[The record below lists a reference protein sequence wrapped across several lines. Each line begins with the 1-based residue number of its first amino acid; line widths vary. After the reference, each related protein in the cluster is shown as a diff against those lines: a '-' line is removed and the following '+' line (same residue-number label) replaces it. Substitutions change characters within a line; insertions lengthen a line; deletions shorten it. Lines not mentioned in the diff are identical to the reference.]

1 LADSYLDSG
10 LKSRISAA
18 DTIQLAGA
26 VAVTHCG
33 GPQIPFQG
41 GRIDNPRANPSVVS
55 QLPGPGETYQQVIA
69 KFARMG
75 MNKTRMAVLVTGSH
89 SLGGVTTPNGGRELF
104 DDTPGV
110 FDNHIFKRVL
120 TGSCVLPIDCQI
132 ASDPDLRPLIQR

>member
-1 LADSYLDSG
+1 MTLARSILMGADGTVRFLTNIGVNNDIHSLADSYLDSG

-33 GPQIPFQG
+33 GPKIPFQG

-55 QLPGPGETYQQVIA
+55 QIPGPGETYQQIIA

-75 MNKTRMAVLVTGSH
+75 MNKTSMAVLHT
-89 SLGGVTTPNGGRELF
+89 
-104 DDTPGV
+104 
-110 FDNHIFKRVL
+110 
-120 TGSCVLPIDCQI
+120 
-132 ASDPDLRPLIQR
+132 